1 MNNAFLVGGGIALA
15 AITATGSYT
24 AYKHSEPKAQFA
36 EVLAVKP
43 MTETYF
49 VAREECYDEVI
60 QEQAPAADANQVAGT
75 VIGAIIGGVV
85 GNQVGGGNG
94 KKLATVA
101 GAAAGGYAGK
111 RVQEDMQRKNVQTRT
126 ERRCQTLQDPHE
138 RITGYRV
145 TYKFEDKTDTV
156 VMDREPGSSIPVKDG
171 ELQFDVAANTQ

>member
-24 AYKHSEPKAQFA
+24 AYQYAEPKAQFA

-43 MTETYF
+43 LTETYF
-49 VAREECYDEVI
+49 VSREECYDEVI
-60 QEQAPAADANQVAGT
+60 QEQAPAADTNQVTGT
-75 VIGAIIGGVV
+75 VIGAIVGAVV

-111 RVQEDMQRKNVQTRT
+111 RVQEDMQRKNIQTRT
-126 ERRCQTLQDPHE
+126 ERRCQTLQDPQE
-138 RITGYRV
+138 RVTGYRV
-145 TYKFEDKTDTV
+145 TYQLGEQTETI
-156 VMDREPGSSIPVKDG
+156 VMDHEPGARIPVKDG
-171 ELQFDVAANTQ
+171 ELQFDVAANTP